1 MTFLHGPKALEQ
13 SREACLFQHSVKAA
27 PYGCEPQLAAKN
39 QALATAK
46 AVTEAA
52 NRELEAFSS
61 PSPMTFARRSEAS
74 MASVKFWMRSIRKSW
89 MKQAATI

>member
-52 NRELEAFSS
+52 NRELEAC
-61 PSPMTFARRSEAS
+61 RRP
-74 MASVKFWMRSIRKSW
+74 
-89 MKQAATI
+89 